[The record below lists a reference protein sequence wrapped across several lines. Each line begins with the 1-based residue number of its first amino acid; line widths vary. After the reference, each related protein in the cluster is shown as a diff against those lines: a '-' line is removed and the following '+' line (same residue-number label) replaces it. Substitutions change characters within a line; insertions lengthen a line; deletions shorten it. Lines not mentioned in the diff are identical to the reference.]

1 MKKRVLAI
9 LLSSALLFGGW
20 PEGIEA
26 TERSAGNNIAAEAY
40 TQEIEEEL
48 SENLPDEAEEPEASA
63 KTEAEYDVP
72 DETEEP
78 EATAKAENETSE
90 SAPRPTGFIKPI
102 RCDLKPE
109 DITEIYDESKTNALL
124 KGSQQY
130 RTVWDTYSTNYYY
143 NMLTQSE
150 KNLWDKLDDM
160 CYGYLVGTESLTRR
174 DSYYNE
180 TSGKTTYYFDTKA
193 VPYEAGLTRARA
205 YDVMALFYFSNPQYY
220 FLDAFM
226 GAGYGFVQMSV
237 NASFANG
244 ASRQSATRTIESE
257 IRNWLAEINQEETDW
272 AKEKKIHDMIC
283 EKVIYDPY
291 YQSISSNPYNQTI
304 YSVFCTNST
313 VCAGYSQTMQL
324 LCNAVGIDC
333 GVVTSEEHEWNIV
346 RLNGAWYYVD
356 CTWND
361 EDDGYVYD
369 YFNRSEEFFMS
380 DHPLNKEQHTPEAIW
395 RGMLPP
401 LTYDSGAWD
410 LDPGTIHEAQGEAM
424 APVISCPGSVVTIT
438 APAGGTIYYTVN
450 GGEPSSAFTK
460 ATRYRGPFPLYGNS
474 TVRAMVVLNGYQDS
488 ASVASTITPLYR
500 ITFLANGGYIGSTN
514 ITSLSKSGLLYYT
527 NVGQLPVPKRSGYVF
542 DGWYTDP
549 YGGSKISAAVKITA
563 DSNYYARWTKINPK
577 KATLSS
583 VKNKKKRSVRVKI
596 KNISIAGGYQIRYS
610 TKKNMKKSKKSEV
623 SGNSY
628 TIQKLKKGKT
638 YYIQARMYQI
648 DSVSGQKKYGAWS
661 KAKSVEIK
669 K

>member
-1 MKKRVLAI
+1 MKKRVLAG
-9 LLSSALLFGGW
+9 LLSFALLFGVW
-20 PEGIEA
+20 TDGIGA
-26 TERSAGNNIAAEAY
+26 TERAAGNDIGTEVY
-40 TQEIEEEL
+40 TQEEEEL
-48 SENLPDEAEEPEASA
+48 SEDLPQETEEPEASA
-63 KTEAEYDVP
+63 KAGEEYDLPDEAEGAEVS
-72 DETEEP
+72 
-78 EATAKAENETSE
+78 AKAGKDRSE
-90 SAPRPTGFIKPI
+90 SVPPPTGFRKPI
-102 RCDLKPE
+102 WYDLEPE
-109 DITEIYDESKTNALL
+109 DITEIYDKSETDTLQ

-130 RTVWDTYSTNYYY
+130 RTIWDTYSTNYYY
-143 NMLTQSE
+143 NMLAPSE

-160 CYGYLVGTESLTRR
+160 CYGYLMGTETLTKK
-174 DSYYNE
+174 DSYYDE
-180 TSGKTTYYFDTKA
+180 TSGKTTYFFDTKA
-193 VPYEAGLTRARA
+193 VPYEAGMSKARA
-205 YDVMALFYFSNPQYY
+205 DDVMTLFYFSNPQYY
-220 FLDAFM
+220 FLEAFM
-226 GAGYGFVQMSV
+226 GGGFGYVQMTV
-237 NASFANG
+237 NTSFANG
-244 ASRQSATRTIESE
+244 ASRQAATRMIESE
-257 IRNWLAEINQEETDW
+257 IRSWLAEINQEETDW

-283 EKVIYDPY
+283 EKVIYDPD
-291 YQSISSNPYNQTI
+291 YQTVNANPYSQTI
-304 YSVFCTNST
+304 YSVFCTPST

-333 GVVTSEEHEWNIV
+333 CVVTSEEHEWNIV

-369 YFNRSEEFFMS
+369 YFNRSEEFFKS
-380 DHPLNKEQHTPEAIW
+380 EPWAYVKQHTPEAIW
-395 RGMLPP
+395 YGMLPP

-410 LDPGTIHEAQGEAM
+410 LDPGTIHEAQGEAA
-424 APVISCPGSVVTIT
+424 APVIYCPGSVVTIT

-450 GGEPSSAFTK
+450 GGEPSCAFTK

-474 TVRAMVVLNGYQDS
+474 TVRAMVVLNGYRDS
-488 ASVASTITPLYR
+488 SSVASTITPLYR

-514 ITSLSKSGLLYYT
+514 TTSLSRSGLLYYT

-563 DSNYYARWTKINPK
+563 DSNYYARWTKISPK

-610 TKKNMKKSKKSEV
+610 TKKNMKKSKNREV
-623 SGNSY
+623 SGTAY

-661 KAKSVEIK
+661 EAKSVKIK